1 MKLRS
6 DVAARGLS
14 RRALAAA
21 LATLAA
27 TPPSFSEGLLGA
39 PKDSSLAPDQK
50 SPSDAFRELTL
61 GSALN
66 NPVFEPGCKSCVN
79 QELESSPL
87 IDYLKKKTAD
97 NKEANDARVNRIT
110 NAAAA
115 SPYAGEPGMKR
126 MVTNTDGGTIFLYD
140 AQIAQLTREGRM
152 RCDPRASVP
161 CRIVEIDGYG
171 PMGMDLQL
179 PEVKELVCD
188 DNGRNCKLTS
198 PLLTSKCQGMDCAA
212 PKSTA
217 PKPPPGEPPAE
228 APAPAGE

>member
-39 PKDSSLAPDQK
+39 PKDSSLAPDQQ

-61 GSALN
+61 GSALKN
-66 NPVFEPGCKSCVN
+66 DVFEPGCKSCVN

-126 MVTNTDGGTIFLYD
+126 MVTNSDGGTIFLYD

-212 PKSTA
+212 PKATA
-217 PKPPPGEPPAE
+217 PKPAETEAAAE
-228 APAPAGE
+228 APAAE